1 MVTSEQ
7 PNYVRR
13 LWLLNQKL
21 IKTPQSIPLLT
32 LPSSR
37 LELNGHRRRLT
48 WEATPRSIHEG
59 VSSAIMNSDCLVF
72 DTSIAQLFA
81 DNGNLGIN
89 VTISMC

>member
-1 MVTSEQ
+1 MF
-7 PNYVRR
+7 
-13 LWLLNQKL
+13 LNMYEPKL
-21 IKTPQSIPLLT
+21 EMLNVSLFLK
-32 LPSSR
+32 R
-37 LELNGHRRRLT
+37 LELNGLRRRLT

-59 VSSAIMNSDCLVF
+59 VQSAIMNSDCLVF